1 MSSTLTLLK
10 WNPLRKIGFRFA
22 FIYLLLYSFP
32 FPLSTI
38 PGISWL
44 SNFYYNSQAFLV
56 QWMGDIFLGIE
67 EISTIPTGSGDTT
80 YGYVSL
86 FCFLCLAAVGT
97 LIWSILDRKRNN
109 YERLSVGLIVWLR
122 YYLAFFMLI
131 YGFAKVF
138 VLQFSDLSLFDLV
151 KTYGE
156 SSPMGLVWNF
166 MEFSDSYTI
175 YTGMGEVLGGLL
187 LLYRRTVTLGCI
199 VSIAVMATV
208 AALNYSYDV
217 PVKLFSTHLLLI
229 AFYILTPQYK
239 RVFNFL
245 IFNKPVDIE
254 RHLHYFQNR
263 KWRLAGYIVK
273 ALFITYFLYSQISS
287 GYQGQKL
294 YGKKSPKPALYGIYE
309 VDHFAVNKDTLTPL
323 TTDQFRWRKL
333 IIDKRRSGIR
343 TMQDSSVY
351 YTVKVSN
358 DTLKLSSRSDTTNVF
373 HMTYTELNDQLIL
386 KGTHKQDSISINLT
400 KIDHTKML
408 LVNRGYHWINE
419 RPFNR

>member
-1 MSSTLTLLK
+1 MSSTLTLLE

-22 FIYLLLYSFP
+22 FIYFLLYSFP

-44 SNFYYNSQAFLV
+44 SNFYYNFLAFLIPWV
-56 QWMGDIFLGIE
+56 GNTFLGIE
-67 EISTIPTGSGDTT
+67 EISTVPTGSGDTT

-86 FCFLCLAAVGT
+86 FSFLCLAALGT

-122 YYLAFFMLI
+122 YYLAFFLLI

-175 YTGMGEVLGGLL
+175 YTGMGEILGGIL

-199 VSIAVMATV
+199 VTIAVMATV
-208 AALNYSYDV
+208 ATLNYSYDV

-254 RHLHYFQNR
+254 RHLHYFKTR
-263 KWRLAGYIVK
+263 KWRLAGYIAK
-273 ALFITYFLYSQISS
+273 GLFVTYFLYSQISS
-287 GYQGQKL
+287 GYQSQKL
-294 YGKKSPKPALYGIYE
+294 YGKKSPNPALYGIYE

-323 TTDQFRWRKL
+323 TTDRFRWRKL

-373 HMTYTELNDQLIL
+373 HMIYSEFDNQLIL
-386 KGTHKQDSISINLT
+386 KGTHKEDSISINLT
-400 KIDHTKML
+400 KIDHTKMV
-408 LVNRGYHWINE
+408 LVSRGYHWINE

>member
-1 MSSTLTLLK
+1 M
-10 WNPLRKIGFRFA
+10 
-22 FIYLLLYSFP
+22 
-32 FPLSTI
+32 I

-44 SNFYYNSQAFLV
+44 SQFYDDFLTSLV
-56 QWMGDIFLGIE
+56 KWMGNIFLGIK
-67 EISTIPTGSGDTT
+67 EISTTPTGSGDTT
-80 YGYVSL
+80 LGYVSL
-86 FCFLCLAAVGT
+86 FSFLCLAVIGT
-97 LIWSILDRKRNN
+97 LIWSILDRKRAN
-109 YERLSVGLIVWLR
+109 YERLSTALIVWLR

-175 YTGMGEVLGGLL
+175 YTGLGEVLGGLL

-208 AALNYSYDV
+208 ATLNYSYDV

-229 AFYILTPQYK
+229 AFYILTPQYR

-263 KWRLAGYIVK
+263 KWRLAGYIIK
-273 ALFITYFLYSQISS
+273 GLFITYFLYSQISS

-294 YGKKSPKPALYGIYE
+294 YGKKRPKPVLYGIYE
-309 VDHFAVNKDTLTPL
+309 VNHFAVNKDTLAPL
-323 TTDQFRWRKL
+323 TTDRFRWRKL
-333 IIDKRRSGIR
+333 IIGKRGSGIR
-343 TMQDSSVY
+343 TMQDSSIY
-351 YTVKVSN
+351 YSVKVSN

-373 HMTYTELNDQLIL
+373 HMIYTELNNQLIL
-386 KGTHKQDSISINLT
+386 KGTHKKDSISINLT
-400 KIDHTKML
+400 KIDHTKMVL
-408 LVNRGYHWINE
+408 INRGYHWINE
-419 RPFNR
+419 RPYNR

>member
-1 MSSTLTLLK
+1 MSNTLTLLK
-10 WNPLRKIGFRFA
+10 WNPLRKFGFRFA
-22 FIYLLLYSFP
+22 FIYFLIYSFP

-44 SNFYYNSQAFLV
+44 SQFYSNALTTFIKWIGYF
-56 QWMGDIFLGIE
+56 FLGIT
-67 EISTIPTGSGDTT
+67 EISTVPTGSGDTT
-80 YGYVSL
+80 FSYVSI
-86 FCFLCLAAVGT
+86 FSFLLIAITGAI
-97 LIWSILDRKRNN
+97 IWSILDRKRVN
-109 YERLSVGLIVWLR
+109 YEKLSTVLIVWLR
-122 YYLAFFMLI
+122 YYLAFFMLL

-175 YTGMGEVLGGLL
+175 YTGMGEVLGGVL

-199 VSIAVMATV
+199 VTIAVMATV
-208 AALNYSYDV
+208 ATLNFSYDV

-239 RVFNFL
+239 RIFNFL

-254 RHLHYFQNR
+254 RYLPYFQNK
-263 KWRLAGYIVK
+263 KWRMARYIAK
-273 ALFITYFLYSQISS
+273 GLFVTYFLYSQINS
-287 GYQGQKL
+287 GYQNQTR
-294 YGKKSPKPALYGIYE
+294 YGKKSPKPALYGIYN
-309 VDHFAVNKDTLTPL
+309 VDHFTINSDTLTPL
-323 TTDQFRWRKL
+323 TTDRFRWRKL

-343 TMQDSSVY
+343 TMQDSSIY
-351 YTVKVSN
+351 YTAKVSN
-358 DTLKLSSRSDTTNVF
+358 DTLRLSSRIDTTDVF
-373 HMTYTELNDQLIL
+373 QMIYKELGDQLIL
-386 KGTHKQDSISINLT
+386 TGTHKKDSISINLT

-408 LVNRGYHWINE
+408 LISRGYHWVNE